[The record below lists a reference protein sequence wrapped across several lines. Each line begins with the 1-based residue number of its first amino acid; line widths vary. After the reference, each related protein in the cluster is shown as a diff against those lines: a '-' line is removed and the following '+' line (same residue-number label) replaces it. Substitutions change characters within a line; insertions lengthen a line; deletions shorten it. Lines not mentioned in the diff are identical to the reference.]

1 MIIEG
6 KKFNFL
12 GDSITEGAGT
22 SGAEACYH
30 QVLARAEKAAVCR
43 NYGVGGTRIAKQT
56 GKSEPPRWDM
66 NFIERAAEMDDDA
79 DAVIVFGGTNDFG
92 HGDAKFGTFSDTS
105 PYTFYGAL
113 HCLIGDLLAK
123 YPSALLAFMTP
134 VHRAD
139 EKPHDGKPALSQYV
153 AAIKEVCGYYALP
166 VLDLYTVS
174 GIQPAVPV
182 LRERYAPDGL
192 HPNDAGHKL
201 IAARLAGFL
210 KTL

>member
-1 MIIEG
+1 
-6 KKFNFL
+6 
-12 GDSITEGAGT
+12 
-22 SGAEACYH
+22 
-30 QVLARAEKAAVCR
+30 
-43 NYGVGGTRIAKQT
+43 
-56 GKSEPPRWDM
+56 
-66 NFIERAAEMDDDA
+66 
-79 DAVIVFGGTNDFG
+79 
-92 HGDAKFGTFSDTS
+92 
-105 PYTFYGAL
+105 
-113 HCLIGDLLAK
+113 
-123 YPSALLAFMTP
+123 MTP

-192 HPNDAGHKL
+192 HPNDAGHRL